1 MFDPTESR
9 APVALWEPGQSAAA
23 LIALLFGIVGYL
35 MRRTEFSTAA
45 FVIAF
50 VLAKNA
56 EEAFR
61 QAMLLSDDGILIFV
75 KEPVAL
81 AFTVSSLHPRH
92 SQATQQALQIRSF
105 VLDIIPS
112 SHCSHTP
119 PSASARLTY
128 RRRYPRVEHE
138 DATLGPP

>member
-1 MFDPTESR
+1 MIAYLPARLLYPFIFLTAIAAAYSSR
-9 APVALWEPGQSAAA
+9 ASILDVM
-23 LIALLFGIVGYL
+23 IALLFGIVGYV

-81 AFTVSSLHPRH
+81 GFLIVGVAVLVLRSVSVSR
-92 SQATQQALQIRSF
+92 QARKAAEAQQSI
-105 VLDIIPS
+105 
-112 SHCSHTP
+112 
-119 PSASARLTY
+119 AS
-128 RRRYPRVEHE
+128 
-138 DATLGPP
+138 

>member
-1 MFDPTESR
+1 
-9 APVALWEPGQSAAA
+9 
-23 LIALLFGIVGYL
+23 

-50 VLAKNA
+50 VLARNA

-81 AFTVSSLHPRH
+81 AFLVVGVAVLIFRSVSVIRH
-92 SQATQQALQIRSF
+92 SQKVAALSTSIFWLVLPSLVLFVVLPPLLLRVKLSF
-105 VLDIIPS
+105 ALSLALSTAAMLASYGLMLLVL
-112 SHCSHTP
+112 
-119 PSASARLTY
+119 RGFGVKL
-128 RRRYPRVEHE
+128 
-138 DATLGPP
+138 